1 MNDATTLTEKDY
13 KIISHDLRKE
23 LNYVI
28 DEIDDPYDNASVVRS
43 TVEIY
48 LADDMSRTINID
60 VDIEVYY
67 SSEADE
73 MDYFGGTGHCGGIEP
88 YYWEVTPT
96 YAELYDESINKWVQ
110 VDIDRDKLNI

>member
-1 MNDATTLTEKDY
+1 MDDVTTLTDKDY
-13 KIISHDLRKE
+13 KIISQELLKE
-23 LNYVI
+23 LDYVTGR
-28 DEIDDPYDNASVVRS
+28 IDDPYDNTIVDRR

-48 LADDMSRTINID
+48 LSDDMSRAINID

-67 SSEADE
+67 SSTPDE

-88 YYWEVTPT
+88 YYSEVTPT

-110 VDIDRDKLNI
+110 VEIDKDKLNI